1 MMAENTEIMD
11 TVTELDAE
19 PGKKSRRRTRK
30 NTVREQTK
38 IITEERDI
46 ETESIDTSVE
56 FAESVTS
63 YSDVTEPNTESF
75 SEEITFQTGDVFETD
90 LILLYSSSVAP
101 KHFRGIKGKFYIW
114 DDKVVND
121 RIRLTD
127 SQSGVGKVERII
139 GWIKVSDIR

>member
-1 MMAENTEIMD
+1 MAENTEIMD

-19 PGKKSRRRTRK
+19 PGKKSRRRTKK
-30 NTVREQTK
+30 NTVGEH
-38 IITEERDI
+38 
-46 ETESIDTSVE
+46 
-56 FAESVTS
+56 
-63 YSDVTEPNTESF
+63 NTESF